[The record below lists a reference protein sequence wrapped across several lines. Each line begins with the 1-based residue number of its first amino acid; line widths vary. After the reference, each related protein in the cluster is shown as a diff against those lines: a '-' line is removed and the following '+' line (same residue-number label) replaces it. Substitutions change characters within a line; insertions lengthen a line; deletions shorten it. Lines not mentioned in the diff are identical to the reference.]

1 MTITLFKINT
11 TDFSDNII
19 EGSYQV
25 SKADVYKTYEDANGA
40 THRRFIRTK
49 ISGKFQMFFRTLQ
62 DYQAFVTAIET
73 NKSATTFAVPVSLY
87 DNYGGTLITTN
98 AFIDFRSTIALD
110 GTLSEYMET
119 IEVTVEDR

>member
-1 MTITLFKINT
+1 MTITLFKINN
-11 TDFSDNII
+11 TDFSGNIVD
-19 EGSYQV
+19 GSYQV
-25 SKADVYKTYEDANGA
+25 SKANVYKTYEDANGA

-62 DYQAFVTAIET
+62 EYQAFVTAIDT

-98 AFIDFRSTIALD
+98 AFIDFKPTIALD
-110 GTLSEYMET
+110 GTMSEYMET
-119 IEVTVEDR
+119 YEVSIEER